1 MVFMSIKPNLKFIE
15 SKSFEVLYKNELMQK
30 VIFKVDNVQD
40 LNGLDDLTELPN
52 LKVLADIKFSRQ
64 RSM

>member
-15 SKSFEVLYKNELMQK
+15 SKSFEVLHKNELTQK
-30 VIFKVDNVQD
+30 EIFKVDNAQD
-40 LNGLDDLTELPN
+40 LYDLDDLIELPN
-52 LKVLADIKFSRQ
+52 VKVLADIKFSRQ